1 MDVKIVVATHIPY
14 ETKDDE
20 LYLPVFVGAAASE
33 LNLPYQRDDEGE
45 NISVKNRY
53 YCELTALYWAYKNL
67 DYEYLGLCH
76 YRRYFQL
83 NGKIMD
89 KKMAECL
96 LKDYPVIL
104 PVKRNY
110 YIETAYTQY
119 IHAHGKESI
128 DTARQVIGEFYP
140 EYLDSFDKAMN
151 KRSLHIY
158 NMFVMRKD
166 IMDDY
171 CKFLFDVLFK
181 VEERITV
188 SDRIFGYLGE
198 RLLDVYILKN
208 NIRYWELPV
217 YSDEKINWTEKIWAF
232 LKRKYTYDEV

>member
-1 MDVKIVVATHIPY
+1 MIIKILVTAHKPY
-14 ETKDDE
+14 WFPENAA
-20 LYLPVFVGAAASE
+20 YLPLQVGAAGKADI
-33 LNLPYQRDDEGE
+33 LPGIARDDSGE
-45 NISVKNRY
+45 NISERNRTF
-53 YCELTALYWAYKNL
+53 CELTGLFWAWKNL
-67 DYEYLGLCH
+67 DADIIGLCH

-83 NGKIMD
+83 NGEIMD

-128 DTARQVIGEFYP
+128 DTARQVIIELYP

-217 YSDEKINWTEKIWAF
+217 YSDEKINWPEKIWAF
-232 LKRKYTYDEV
+232 FEKEIHI